1 MHKHPT
7 GQAALGAGCNIIIS
21 NTPAICV
28 GVKEY
33 VGRLPVYSLRYCLDG
48 LPCEQ
53 DWSADAVEFR
63 IENVVELRK
72 AAA

>member
-1 MHKHPT
+1 MRNHPT

-28 GVKEY
+28 GVAEY
-33 VGRLPVYSLRYCLDG
+33 VGRLPVYTLRYANYD
-48 LPCEQ
+48 LPIEQ
-53 DWSADAVEFR
+53 EWPADAVEFR

-72 AAA
+72 AVA